1 MKIETRVDQEV
12 HIIAITGRLDAL
24 TAPEAEA
31 VLNRA
36 VDEGASRLVI
46 DLGGLEY
53 ISSAGLR
60 VLVATGKRVGRENGK
75 MVLCELHDGVR
86 EVFEISGLLFVL
98 TVATTEAMALSLAK
112 EA

>member
-1 MKIETRVDQEV
+1 M
-12 HIIAITGRLDAL
+12 AITGRLDAL
-24 TAPEAEA
+24 TAPEAEV

-36 VDEGASRLVI
+36 VDEDASRLVI
-46 DLGGLEY
+46 NLGGLEY

-60 VLVATGKRVGRENGK
+60 VLVATGKRVARENGK

-98 TVATTEAMALSLAK
+98 TVAATEAMAMSQVR
-112 EA
+112 ES